1 MSLRVDLE
9 ITKECLGRLRDAGG
23 SLTVYKFLRLTTDR
37 EDLASP
43 RVTDHVYVWEGGWN
57 RAEGELPSPLTDGT
71 IVYGGGFHVFIDEP
85 NVWDGY
91 VQMVVVPFLAFERDF
106 VCAGHHE
113 RADEIHAI
121 FRRLY
126 LAVGDHELA
135 RKELLERPQPP
146 EDESLAQAQQFYAAV
161 SKALGMNVKT
171 KLYRLEPDDV
181 AYQRWVV
188 ENTDAGWLR
197 RALVEVEPRDSTKPS
212 RVWLQHR
219 QRNRPVRV
227 VELASVLREARIPSS
242 PDAA

>member
-1 MSLRVDLE
+1 MSLCVDLE
-9 ITKECLGRLRDAGG
+9 ITKDCLGRLRDAGG
-23 SLTVYKFLRLTTDR
+23 SLTVYKVLRLTTDR

-43 RVTDHVYVWEGGWN
+43 TIIDHVWEGGWN
-57 RAEGELPSPLTDGT
+57 RAKGELPSPLTDGA
-71 IVYGGGFHVFIDEP
+71 IVNEGGFHVFIDEP

-113 RADEIHAI
+113 WADEIHAI

-135 RKELLERPQPP
+135 RKELLERPQASV
-146 EDESLAQAQQFYAAV
+146 DALLARVPFFAAV
-161 SKALGMNVKT
+161 SQALGMNVKT

>member
-1 MSLRVDLE
+1 MSLCVDLE
-9 ITKECLGRLRDAGG
+9 ITKDCLGRLRDAGG

-43 RVTDHVYVWEGGWN
+43 RVTDHVWQEGWN
-57 RAEGELPSPLTDGT
+57 RADGELPSPLTDGT
-71 IVYGGGFHVFIDEP
+71 IVNGGGYHVFIDAP
-85 NVWDGY
+85 SRDTARGDT
-91 VQMVVVPFLAFERDF
+91 QMVVVPFLAFERDF
-106 VCAGHHE
+106 ICAGHGGW
-113 RADEIHAI
+113 ADQIHAI
-121 FRRLY
+121 FRQLY

-146 EDESLAQAQQFYAAV
+146 
-161 SKALGMNVKT
+161 G
-171 KLYRLEPDDV
+171 LYPPETDDV

-212 RVWLQHR
+212 RVWLQHQ

-242 PDAA
+242 AGAA

>member
-9 ITKECLGRLRDAGG
+9 ITKEYLGRLRDAGG
-23 SLTVYKFLRLTTDR
+23 SLTVYKVLRLTTDR

-43 RVTDHVYVWEGGWN
+43 TVTYHVWEGGWN
-57 RAEGELPSPLTDGT
+57 RAEGELPSPLTDGV
-71 IVYGGGFHVFIDEP
+71 IVNGGGFHVFIDEP
-85 NVWDGY
+85 SLDTAMGDAQV
-91 VQMVVVPFLAFERDF
+91 VVVPFLAVERDF
-106 VCAGHHE
+106 VCAGHHDW
-113 RADEIHAI
+113 ADEIHAI

-135 RKELLERPQPP
+135 RKELLERPQASV
-146 EDESLAQAQQFYAAV
+146 DALLARVPFFAAV
-161 SKALGMNVKT
+161 SQALGMNVKT
-171 KLYRLEPDDV
+171 NLYSPEEDDM

-197 RALVEVEPRDSTKPS
+197 RALVEVEPTDSTKPS

-227 VELASVLREARIPSS
+227 VELASVLRDARTPSS